1 MDGVLEPCIQTA
13 RLSMRPLSQ
22 DDADLYCG
30 LYGDPDTMR
39 FIGPP
44 LSRQPALRNFQKVLA
59 SLGRR
64 PVERVMLAIVETTTN
79 RCIGIGAL
87 QDFEPERRRVEVGM
101 MLVREGRG
109 RGFGTEGLR
118 ALVSYSFATF
128 GVDEAWLQHDAN
140 STAAVGPPA
149 SLGLLQSTDPDKPG
163 KSIWSAYRHR
173 WPADFRG

>member
-1 MDGVLEPCIQTA
+1 MDGLLEPCIQTA
-13 RLSMRPLSQ
+13 RLGMRPLSPE
-22 DDADLYCG
+22 DEDLYCR

-44 LSRQPALRNFQKVLA
+44 LSRQSALRNFHKVLA

-64 PVERVMLAIVETTTN
+64 PVERVLLAIVETTPD

-87 QDFEPERRRVEVGM
+87 QDFEPARRRVEVGM

-128 GVDEAWLQHDAN
+128 EVDEVWLQHDAN

-149 SLGLLQSTDPDKPG
+149 SLGLLQSADPAKPG
-163 KSIWSAYRHR
+163 KSIWSAYRHK
-173 WPADFRG
+173 WPADRA